1 VSKTIST
8 IVTYPYIL
16 AKVRLQ
22 WKSYENVDHVKYT
35 SSFDVLAKII
45 KEDGV
50 LGLFKVCA
58 RLLLFLT
65 WKSLTFDKKMHQGM
79 TPQIIKGVLSQ
90 AILFMMKEEIMAI
103 TVRLVLVYYAARKL
117 PAKKV

>member
-1 VSKTIST
+1 
-8 IVTYPYIL
+8 
-16 AKVRLQ
+16 
-22 WKSYENVDHVKYT
+22 
-35 SSFDVLAKII
+35 
-45 KEDGV
+45 
-50 LGLFKVCA
+50 
-58 RLLLFLT
+58 
-65 WKSLTFDKKMHQGM
+65 MHQGM